1 MDRQTQQSRLAQA
14 EEQVARSLE
23 DITRQ
28 QDLIADLYREG
39 YDIQHA
45 TEVLMTLLD
54 THRQHML
61 NRDRIFQETTEG
73 RLKNARPR

>member
-1 MDRQTQQSRLAQA
+1 MDRQMQQSRLAKA
-14 EEQVARSLE
+14 EDQVARSLE

-28 QDLIADLYREG
+28 QDLIAELYREG
-39 YDIQHA
+39 YDIRHA

-61 NRDRIFQETTEG
+61 NRDRIFEQLTEG
-73 RLKNARPR
+73 RVESARRR